1 MNKNLLIL
9 LVVVVI
15 LLIMNKNKI
24 LGGIGELDT
33 EVSLPI
39 RYNSYDL
46 RCSPKIVDNN
56 NLLNTNKFNNNPVF
70 RFVGNKKCLV

>member
-1 MNKNLLIL
+1 MNKKLLIL
-9 LVVVVI
+9 LVVIII
-15 LLIMNKNKI
+15 LLIIHKTQF
-24 LGGIGELDT
+24 LGGIGELES

-56 NLLNTNKFNNNPVF
+56 NLLNTNKFNNNPIF

>member
-39 RYNSYDL
+39 RYNSYD
-46 RCSPKIVDNN
+46 
-56 NLLNTNKFNNNPVF
+56 
-70 RFVGNKKCLV
+70 